1 MKPPRAF
8 LSVPSAVVTT
18 ENLFDRHDVAG
29 GAYLSNTASANY
41 LTVVAAKGCLAMST
55 MSGDGL
61 SLATTGVQRSFTV
74 TVRDSFGNLRPTG
87 SDFTL
92 SASIVSDNLPLY
104 TANVVQPSANSVY
117 SASYT
122 VYESTVAS
130 RLPAELANLHESY
143 PNAGR
148 GVRWKNRGGYSIY
161 VGASSIAN
169 PFSPFELTVFPNRE
183 CASTS
188 SLQVVFRTRSIAN
201 AATTFVV
208 QMRDQFGNNR
218 TSSNLDANVVVLG
231 RVVTSEAGPYPET
244 ITTLGSSQRVSAF
257 HSAALAHSVNS
268 GLYLGRYIMQRTS
281 LRSSHLTYLRASI
294 GHIGGMLATYYGSLA
309 SLDSPAIGL
318 ASPAVAAGTAV
329 DTLDGSSALP
339 ATSGV
344 FGARYAGFVK
354 STVSGVVTWAFAADP
369 NSRVQVWVN
378 GGAVAFSAC
387 FTSAAC
393 ANTVSAVFVAAS
405 GHYYEVLVE
414 YKGTKSSGAPM
425 AAAAAGWGA
434 ANVYAR
440 FDPLTGSQLIP
451 IEREAASY

>member
-1 MKPPRAF
+1 M
-8 LSVPSAVVTT
+8 
-18 ENLFDRHDVAG
+18 
-29 GAYLSNTASANY
+29 
-41 LTVVAAKGCLAMST
+41 
-55 MSGDGL
+55 
-61 SLATTGVQRSFTV
+61 
-74 TVRDSFGNLRPTG
+74 
-87 SDFTL
+87 
-92 SASIVSDNLPLY
+92 
-104 TANVVQPSANSVY
+104 
-117 SASYT
+117 
-122 VYESTVAS
+122 
-130 RLPAELANLHESY
+130 
-143 PNAGR
+143 
-148 GVRWKNRGGYSIY
+148 
-161 VGASSIAN
+161 
-169 PFSPFELTVFPNRE
+169 
-183 CASTS
+183 
-188 SLQVVFRTRSIAN
+188 
-201 AATTFVV
+201 
-208 QMRDQFGNNR
+208 
-218 TSSNLDANVVVLG
+218 VLG

-294 GHIGGMLATYYGSLA
+294 GACLRNRDIFVPSHSTSGHIGGMLATYYGSLA

-344 FGARYAGFVK
+344 FGARCQLWLHFIPAALDFCRYAGFVK

-369 NSRVQVWVN
+369 NSRVQVRVHHLAASCDALMMFQVWVN

-393 ANTVSAVFVAAS
+393 ANTVSAVRKFEGIFARTMFCSRCNQVFVAAS

-440 FDPLTGSQLIP
+440 SFVLQRVISPKLVSL
-451 IEREAASY
+451 